1 MLGGRLKIGSDGRAG
16 LQCLARFGFALLS
29 LVLFTGC
36 SRTHTLRL
44 DGDGICRAGSAV
56 VRVEHMA
63 LCNSD
68 SPKVLV
74 TLRNLGSDP
83 IGLNYRRL
91 SAWLF
96 TINTEEGK
104 ALFRSK
110 GILVDPSPADALI
123 DHYQPI
129 DEVILP
135 GSARELAVSSWL
147 VSLPDDRFQRGARL
161 YFDRELDVRVG
172 ASGAWTSLP
181 CIFSGQLE

>member
-16 LQCLARFGFALLS
+16 LPCLARFGFAVLS

-44 DGDGICRAGSAV
+44 DGDGICRAGPAV

-68 SPKVLV
+68 SPRVLV
-74 TLRNLGSDP
+74 TLRNLGSEP
-83 IGLNYRRL
+83 IGINYWRL
-91 SAWLF
+91 GEWAF
-96 TINTEEGK
+96 MIETEQGE
-104 ALFRSK
+104 ALFRGK
-110 GILVDPSPADALI
+110 GWLVDPSPADALI

-147 VSLPDDRFQRGARL
+147 VSLPDDRFQRGVRL
-161 YFDRELDVRVG
+161 CFDRELDVRVG

>member
-1 MLGGRLKIGSDGRAG
+1 MEDARSNAERLSAYRVSG
-16 LQCLARFGFALLS
+16 LFLALLLS
-29 LVLFTGC
+29 LSIAGC

-44 DGDGICRAGSAV
+44 DGDGICRAGLAV

-63 LCNSD
+63 IRNSAT
-68 SPKVLV
+68 PRVML
-74 TLRNLGSDP
+74 TLRNLGSEP

-147 VSLPDDRFQRGARL
+147 VNLPDDRFQRGARL
-161 YFDRELDVRVG
+161 CFDREMDVRVG